1 MQLCTFDVREG
12 RDARQVLNKDGALVI
27 FFPAPETGVHG
38 ERVQMIAC
46 RTTPS
51 ANLGGFVE
59 EHFCQRARKDNRWW
73 IVQQNTGSYRAPGKI
88 TKICR

>member
-12 RDARQVLNKDGALVI
+12 RDARQVLNKDGALVN

-38 ERVQMIAC
+38 ERVQRIAC
-46 RTTPS
+46 MTTPS

-59 EHFCQRARKDNRWW
+59 ERDHRIFFQTLSQD
-73 IVQQNTGSYRAPGKI
+73 
-88 TKICR
+88 